1 MMKFKNKSRNNSWQG
16 NLSGEI
22 VRSLNEKKKESFSK
36 SLENLNKKNNLV
48 HPCTVSVIPLYN
60 NPDFIHCLMNICQ

>member
-36 SLENLNKKNNLV
+36 SLENLNKKNNRV
-48 HPCTVSVIPLYN
+48 HPCIFSVIPLYN
-60 NPDFIHCLMNICQ
+60 NPDSIHCLMNICQ

>member
-48 HPCTVSVIPLYN
+48 HPCIVSVIPLYN
-60 NPDFIHCLMNICQ
+60 NLDSIHCLMNICQ